1 MKSVAPSSN
10 LLFIVFALLG
20 LAILPTLFG
29 GGYVFLWIGVW
40 ACLILIC
47 GVDLLIS
54 PGLDDV
60 DFKILPLR
68 TFYLGEP
75 AKFRVRV
82 NCESKL
88 FYELRLDIDGNLEP
102 TINRR
107 FENDGGVH
115 FADYEVFPFRRG
127 NLEAKRVWLKWKTR
141 LGLFERIKTEQTDAE
156 VLVIPNV
163 EAVKR
168 SALQWQ
174 QKNEFMAGVHAQKF
188 LSDGSEFDTLRKY
201 VQGMDHRTIDWKASA
216 KHSSLLSRRYQAER
230 NQRLIIAFDTGRLNC
245 EPLGALP
252 RLDHAINAGLL
263 LGYMSLRIG
272 DQVGLVGFDANVNAF
287 RKPVSGVKAYH
298 YLSAA
303 SAKLDY
309 TENEA
314 NYTIAIS
321 EIMRRVKRRSIIVVF
336 TEFTDTIGA
345 ELMLENLSRLSKR
358 HVVLFVALR
367 NPELDDYLERSP
379 NSVVAM
385 TQSVVVRNLI
395 HERKKVLADLGSRG
409 IYVVD
414 CTPKDLSV
422 SLLNRYL
429 ELHQRELV

>member
-1 MKSVAPSSN
+1 M
-10 LLFIVFALLG
+10 
-20 LAILPTLFG
+20 
-29 GGYVFLWIGVW
+29 FLWIAAW
-40 ACLILIC
+40 AVLILIC
-47 GVDLLIS
+47 GLDLMMS
-54 PGLDDV
+54 PSLDDIV
-60 DFKILPLR
+60 FELLPIR

-75 AKFRVRV
+75 AKFRVRLT
-82 NCESKL
+82 CDRKL
-88 FYELRLDIDGNLEP
+88 TYDVRLDIDGNLEP

-107 FENDGGVH
+107 FDTEGGAH
-115 FADYEVFPFRRG
+115 FSDYDVVPFRRG
-127 NLEAKRVWLKWKTR
+127 VLKARRVWVKWKTR
-141 LGLFERIKTEQTDAE
+141 FGLFERIKTAPADTE
-156 VLVIPNV
+156 VSVIPNV

-174 QKNEFMAGVHAQKF
+174 QRNEFMAGVHAQKF

-245 EPLGALP
+245 EPLGDIP

-272 DQVGLVGFDANVNAF
+272 DQVGLVGFDAKVHSF

-298 YLSAA
+298 YLTAA

-309 TENEA
+309 TTNEA
-314 NYTIAIS
+314 NYTLAMS
-321 EIMRRVKRRSIIVVF
+321 EIMRRVKRRSIIVIF

-345 ELMLENLSRLSKR
+345 ELMLENLTRLSKR

-367 NPELDDYLERSP
+367 NPQFDDYLESP
-379 NSVVAM
+379 PVSLRAM
-385 TQSVVVRNLI
+385 TQSVVVRKLI
-395 HERKKVLADLGSRG
+395 QERKKVLADLGSRG
-409 IYVVD
+409 VYVVD
-414 CTPKDLSV
+414 CTPADLCV

>member
-1 MKSVAPSSN
+1 M
-10 LLFIVFALLG
+10 
-20 LAILPTLFG
+20 
-29 GGYVFLWIGVW
+29 
-40 ACLILIC
+40 
-47 GVDLLIS
+47 S

-60 DFKILPLR
+60 SFEVLPIR

-75 AKFRVRV
+75 AKFRVRLDYDG
-82 NCESKL
+82 KL
-88 FYELRLDIDGNLEP
+88 RYDLRLDIDGNLEP
-102 TINRR
+102 TVNRK
-107 FENDGGVH
+107 FETETGSH
-115 FADYEVFPFRRG
+115 FADYEVVPLRRG
-127 NLEAKRVWLKWKTR
+127 TLNAKRVWVKWRTR
-141 LGLFERIKTEQTDAE
+141 FGLFERIKSEPADAE
-156 VLVIPNV
+156 VSVIPNV

-216 KHSSLLSRRYQAER
+216 KHASLLSRRYQAER

-245 EPLGALP
+245 EPLGDIP

-272 DQVGLVGFDANVNAF
+272 DQVGLVGFDAKVHSF

-298 YLSAA
+298 YLTAA

-309 TENEA
+309 TTNEA
-314 NYTIAIS
+314 NYTIAMS
-321 EIMRRVKRRSIIVVF
+321 EIMRRVKRRSIMVIF

-345 ELMLENLSRLSKR
+345 ELMLENLTRLSKR

-367 NPELDDYLERSP
+367 NPEFDDYLENPPKSLR
-379 NSVVAM
+379 AM
-385 TQSVVVRNLI
+385 TQSVVVRQLVQ
-395 HERKKVLADLGSRG
+395 ERKKVLADLSSRG
-409 IYVVD
+409 VYVVD
-414 CTPKDLSV
+414 CTPKNLSV